1 VQQSTLRL
9 RASADR
15 GAIAYPLPDGVI
27 VERNLR
33 VKMRDG
39 IHLSVTAWRPEKKG
53 QFPVV
58 MCMTAYG
65 DFRPDD
71 ARHNLTLSKLMNAG
85 LAVGT
90 FNISDET
97 PWEGPDPGFWVPN
110 GYVVVVANARG
121 FYDSEG
127 QPGIYSAKDVED
139 LTDLIEWAG
148 VQAWSNGSVGLN
160 GSSYLA
166 MTQWMVAS
174 QAKPSHLKAIIP
186 WEGATDSIRDT
197 VQQGGIPE
205 TRFVQ
210 GWLRGSLAR
219 GAGNYIVTEG
229 PAMIEHLMQHPFPLE
244 NIDIPA
250 LICGSWS
257 NHGLHSRG
265 SIEGFMRISSSQKW
279 LYTHGRLQW
288 EAYYSPDALEWQK
301 SFFDHFL
308 KGEDNGFEQR
318 PPVRLEVR
326 RTKEEFEV
334 RGESSWPPDNAKF
347 TRRYLDLEQG
357 SLSPEVPHEQQS
369 RSYDAESNQTVEFNL
384 LFDRRT
390 EVTGTMM
397 LKLWVSAKD
406 ADDLDLYVAI
416 RKFDREGREVNF
428 WGKDGVR
435 EGVVALGWL
444 RVSQRHLDPE
454 RSKPWR
460 PFLSHDRNEKVQP
473 GEVVSVEIE
482 ILPSSTLF
490 EAGESLRLVVSG
502 REILEQQRF
511 GHDQTVNQ
519 RRHEL
524 HAGGAHPS
532 YLLIPLC

>member
-1 VQQSTLRL
+1 MQKSTPGRQ
-9 RASADR
+9 ASADR
-15 GAIAYPLPDGVI
+15 GAVTYPLPEGVM
-27 VERNLR
+27 VERNVR
-33 VKMRDG
+33 VRMRDG
-39 IHLSVTAWRPEKKG
+39 IHLSVTVWRPSKTG
-53 QFPVV
+53 RFPVV

-71 ARHNLTLSKLMNAG
+71 ARHNLTLSKLMHAG

-90 FNISDET
+90 LNISDET
-97 PWEGPDPGFWVPN
+97 PWEAPDPGFWVPN
-110 GYVVVVANARG
+110 GYVVVAANARG

-127 QPGIYSAKDVED
+127 QPSIYSAKDVED
-139 LTDLIEWAG
+139 YTDVIEWAG
-148 VQAWSNGSVGLN
+148 IQPWSNGAVGLN

-186 WEGATDSIRDT
+186 WEGAVDSLRDT

-219 GAGNYIVTEG
+219 GAGTFIVTEG
-229 PAMIEHLMQHPFPLE
+229 PAMIEHLMRHPFPLE
-244 NIDIPA
+244 NIDTPA
-250 LICGSWS
+250 LVCGSWS

-265 SIEGFMRISSSQKW
+265 SIEGFMRISSRQKW
-279 LYTHGRLQW
+279 LFTHGRLQW
-288 EAYYSPDALEWQK
+288 ETYYSPEALEWQK

-308 KGEDNGFEQR
+308 KGEDNGFERR
-318 PPVRLEVR
+318 PPVRLEIR

-347 TRRYLDLEQG
+347 TRRYLDLEHE
-357 SLSPEVPHEQQS
+357 SLSPEARHKQQS
-369 RSYDAESNQTVEFNL
+369 RSYDAESKQTVEFNL
-384 LFDRRT
+384 SFDRRT
-390 EVTGTMM
+390 EVTGSMM
-397 LKLWVSAKD
+397 LNLWVSAKD

-416 RKFDREGREVNF
+416 RKLDREGREVHF
-428 WGKDGVR
+428 CGKDGVR

-444 RVSQRHLDPE
+444 RVSQRHQDPE

-460 PFLSHDRNEKVQP
+460 PFLSHDRSEKVQP
-473 GEVVSVEIE
+473 GEVVPVEIE

-490 EAGESLRLVVSG
+490 EPGESLRLVVSG
-502 REILEQQRF
+502 HEILEQARF
-511 GHDQTVNQ
+511 GHDETVNKG
-519 RRHEL
+519 RHEL
-524 HAGGAHPS
+524 YAGGPYPS
-532 YLLIPLC
+532 HLLIPFC